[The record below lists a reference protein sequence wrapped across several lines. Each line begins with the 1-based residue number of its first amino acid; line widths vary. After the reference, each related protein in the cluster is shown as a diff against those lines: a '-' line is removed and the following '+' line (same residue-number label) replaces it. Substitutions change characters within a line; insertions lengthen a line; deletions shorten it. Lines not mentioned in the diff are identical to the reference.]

1 MMLFVCF
8 VLLLFVQAGAFH
20 AAGRARGAHLLMN
33 NKERTY
39 IMIKPDGVQRGVV
52 GNIIARF
59 EQKGELIV

>member
-1 MMLFVCF
+1 M
-8 VLLLFVQAGAFH
+8 
-20 AAGRARGAHLLMN
+20 AGRVQGARLFMN

-59 EQKGELIV
+59 EQKGKLIM